1 MAKFNIKTKMINTAK
16 KINIKNS
23 FLVSFLVVLIITYNY
38 EEVNRMKKKNRIIA
52 IVALVLIAAMVV
64 TSVVSAFIM

>member
-1 MAKFNIKTKMINTAK
+1 MEFLNKIYNDTAK
-16 KINIKNS
+16 KINMKNS

-38 EEVNRMKKKNRIIA
+38 EEVNRMKKKNRMIA

>member
-1 MAKFNIKTKMINTAK
+1 MINTAK
-16 KINIKNS
+16 KINMKNS

-38 EEVNRMKKKNRIIA
+38 EEVNRMKKKNSMIA

>member
-1 MAKFNIKTKMINTAK
+1 MINTAK

>member
-1 MAKFNIKTKMINTAK
+1 MINTAK
-16 KINIKNS
+16 KINMKNS

-38 EEVNRMKKKNRIIA
+38 EEVNRMKKKNRMIA

>member
-1 MAKFNIKTKMINTAK
+1 MINTAK
-16 KINIKNS
+16 KINMKNS

-38 EEVNRMKKKNRIIA
+38 EEVNRMKKKNRMIA

-64 TSVVSAFIM
+64 TSVVSAFMM

>member
-1 MAKFNIKTKMINTAK
+1 MINAAK
-16 KINIKNS
+16 KINMKNS

>member
-1 MAKFNIKTKMINTAK
+1 MINTAK
-16 KINIKNS
+16 KINMKNS

-38 EEVNRMKKKNRIIA
+38 EEVNRMKKKNRMIA
-52 IVALVLIAAMVV
+52 IVALVLISAMVV

>member
-1 MAKFNIKTKMINTAK
+1 MINTAK

-38 EEVNRMKKKNRIIA
+38 EEVNRMKKKNRMIA

>member
-1 MAKFNIKTKMINTAK
+1 MINTAK
-16 KINIKNS
+16 KINMKNS

>member
-1 MAKFNIKTKMINTAK
+1 MINTAK
-16 KINIKNS
+16 NMNIEKS
-23 FLVSFLVVLIITYNY
+23 PFLCEFPVVLIITYNY
-38 EEVNRMKKKNRIIA
+38 EEGNRMKKKNRMIA